1 MRIVVTEY
9 PKSGGSWLVSMLG
22 TLLNLPCRD
31 IYIGD
36 GYDRFDVTTHPWYR
50 GTPSFGLT
58 EDCVIKSHELP
69 ESPWLNFPARM
80 LHLVRDGRDVAV
92 SKYFFERDFCV
103 NNGIY
108 DRFDI
113 PFDEY
118 VPKIAREWRHY
129 VLEWIKKGTPF
140 YTYEA
145 LLQHTPRTLE
155 SIAVN
160 LGVAYSPE
168 QLLQAIEKNSK
179 ENFKKSLDDTFKHN
193 TFVRK
198 GISGDWR
205 NHFTEQHNVIFQ
217 EIAGDALSIL
227 GYEVESKG
235 ITMLLGANYMP
246 ATSVVTSRHSFP
258 ETNEGHHQMTQ
269 HCWCGNTTLEPFS
282 SHYLR
287 CPVCETLVTAEMPAP
302 EFTAVRDDDQDFYGR
317 EYWFSHQEE
326 DLGQANII
334 ERARTDMPER
344 ALHWLRTLLK
354 YKLPPGDVLELGS
367 AHGGFVALLRWAG
380 FEASGLELSPSIVEY
395 AKQTFGVPMLLGPVE
410 EQNIAPGSLDAIAL
424 MDVLEH
430 LPDPIGTMRHSLSL
444 LKPDGI
450 LLIQTPRYAEGKT
463 FAAMEAEHDPFLVQ
477 LKHEQHLYLFSHTS
491 ARELFQR
498 LRAEHIAFEPAIFGH
513 YDMFIAVSRAPLAE
527 TAAQNRQQLLL
538 ATANNRMV
546 QALID
551 LDDARLRV
559 GKQLQ
564 EADRDRDARMAVIE
578 RQGAE
583 LGRIPALEADVE
595 YLKKQ
600 LVAAETDRA
609 ARLAVIER
617 QGAELGQVQHR
628 LTAAERQLAEMR
640 GLIADIRRLAGTHK
654 REIALRAFSPRTWR
668 RVRGKVKQLLAV
680 HALSQSSTL
689 PASSPADSNQLA
701 EYVAKINQF
710 NAGQP
715 NAPLLNAIRAYNH
728 QMVDTLHGI
737 EPLAGKRLLDIGASP
752 HGYALERA
760 LTHKVAEYVGI
771 GLDVEETLTI
781 RAAQGSG
788 TLLYM
793 DATKL
798 DMPDNSFDLV
808 ISMSTFEHIGDV
820 ATALAEIRRVLK
832 PGGKALLSFEPIWTC
847 SYGHH
852 LHHFGPIARH
862 MPDWAQLVWDKA
874 TMLRKLA
881 DVWPKDG
888 VPSLEEAAA
897 WVYDSPALNRIGMQQ
912 MLQLLRES
920 GLTIEWLTKIPDE
933 PRSAA
938 RLKEIE
944 QATGHS
950 SEDLTAKGLSVFLAK
965 H

>member
-1 MRIVVTEY
+1 MGDYSKKETFEHQAIFGKNTQLLGTISRRHANSSIIIGDDCSIDGYIATE
-9 PKSGGSWLVSMLG
+9 KHDSNLCIGNNVFIGGSTVIDCADTIIIEDDVLISYQC
-22 TLLNLPCRD
+22 LLSDSDNHSLS
-31 IYIGD
+31 Y
-36 GYDRFDVTTHPWYR
+36 TTR
-50 GTPSFGLT
+50 KNDLS
-58 EDCVIKSHELP
+58 
-69 ESPWLNFPARM
+69 A
-80 LHLVRDGRDVAV
+80 
-92 SKYFFERDFCV
+92 
-103 NNGIY
+103 
-108 DRFDI
+108 
-113 PFDEY
+113 
-118 VPKIAREWRHY
+118 WRQ
-129 VLEWIKKGTPF
+129 G
-140 YTYEA
+140 
-145 LLQHTPRTLE
+145 
-155 SIAVN
+155 
-160 LGVAYSPE
+160 
-168 QLLQAIEKNSK
+168 
-179 ENFKKSLDDTFKHN
+179 KH
-193 TFVRK
+193 
-198 GISGDWR
+198 DWS
-205 NHFTEQHNVIFQ
+205 T
-217 EIAGDALSIL
+217 
-227 GYEVESKG
+227 VESAPIRICQG
-235 ITMLLGANYMP
+235 AWLGARVIILKGVTVGQG
-246 ATSVVTSRHSFP
+246 AIIGAGSVVTHDIPAWCVAAGNPARVIRKVPIENIPASSQINLSATSSLSQSKAAFMSQESMGIKDVP
-258 ETNEGHHQMTQ
+258 ATDLV
-269 HCWCGNTTLEPFS
+269 CWCGNTSLVPFS
-282 SHYLR
+282 PHYLR
-287 CPVCETLVTAEMPAP
+287 CPVCETLVTAEIHAP

-326 DLGQANII
+326 DLGQANIV
-334 ERARTDMPER
+334 ERARADMPER
-344 ALHWLRTLLK
+344 ALHWLRALLK

-410 EQNIAPGSLDAIAL
+410 EQNIAPSSLDAIAL

-430 LPDPIGTMRHSLSL
+430 LPDPLGTMRHSLSL

-463 FAAMEAEHDPFLVQ
+463 FAAMEAERDPFLIQ

-498 LRAEHIAFEPAIFGH
+498 LGAEHIAFEPAIFAH
-513 YDMFIAVSRAPLAE
+513 YDMFIAVSRAPLVE
-527 TAAQNRQQLLL
+527 TNLQERESRLL

-546 QALID
+546 QALVD
-551 LDDARLRV
+551 LDNARLRV
-559 GKQLQ
+559 VNQLQ

-595 YLKKQ
+595 FLKNQ
-600 LVAAETDRA
+600 LIASEADRA

-628 LTAAERQLAEMR
+628 LGAAERQLAEIR

-654 REIALRAFSPRTWR
+654 REIALRALSPRTWR
-668 RVRGKVKQLLAV
+668 RVRGKVKQLLAI
-680 HALSQSSTL
+680 HALSQSSAL
-689 PASSPADSNQLA
+689 PASSSADSSQLA
-701 EYVAKINQF
+701 QYVAKIDQF

-715 NAPLLNAIRAYNH
+715 NAQLLNAIRSYNH

-737 EPLAGKRLLDIGASP
+737 VPLAGKRLLDIGASP

-771 GLDVEETLTI
+771 GLDVEQPLTI

-788 TLLYM
+788 TLLFM

-832 PGGKALLSFEPIWTC
+832 PGGKALLSYEPIWTC

-862 MPDWAQLVWDKA
+862 MPDWAHLVWDKA
-874 TMLRKLA
+874 AMLRELG

-888 VPSLEEAAA
+888 VPSLQEAAD

-920 GLTIEWLTKIPDE
+920 GLAIEWLTKIPDE

-944 QATGHS
+944 QATGLS
-950 SEDLTAKGLSVFLAK
+950 REDLIAKGLSVFLAK
-965 H
+965 L